1 MADTDEVQGR
11 SISGFGSRSS
21 RPVRQRP
28 SFRRNS
34 FKNDRTN
41 DAPNF
46 KPRTSFSRNR
56 FRSRNENRFESSQA
70 KSDEETTPAPSFKK
84 SIAAPK
90 LSKPKSNFDNE
101 DPKLSKPNSNFDNED
116 QKNNN
121 PVTIKKF
128 NKFDRPDFRKT
139 LLNKLFEKRPEVK
152 ARFPVLSK
160 NLNKDDDES
169 EEATEASNDE
179 TEEDGDLDFPDDHE
193 SAPSALVPSIVDD
206 EDILQNIDNEEIR
219 LERLLTTLQV
229 SSIYPKELSDE
240 YLEVA
245 TIRSPYT
252 FNIEDNEKSTR
263 FITITKSFTKAL
275 DITPTKSFTSSIS
288 STIPISEI
296 NPSSSKPLFD
306 TNSIPAPENILASTS
321 TPYETINIQGSSDV
335 EYLSPLT
342 LTSSLHLETPPL
354 KTVTE
359 TLSTVETLIKK
370 SLLPVIAGE
379 ESSIYTLTQTYS
391 VTRIVTAVKT
401 VPPMELYEF
410 NPQQSFADFD
420 ALFEEAGSERRE
432 SLLPGELEFSD
443 QDNFGLE
450 GPSVIKVAPPSDFV
464 EDLDLIGSKFDFVDE
479 MEKYHNPDIIQLKGS
494 QTPNLDSSFSS
505 QNPLFGN
512 APQQSHNKKTT
523 PSLPDNGLAALG
535 ITPEQLLYLQLLQNP
550 LAALGIGG
558 VQQQQQVIIVIE
570 HKKSFE

>member
-1 MADTDEVQGR
+1 MYSNNDKDESDAKLFSSR
-11 SISGFGSRSS
+11 FKPSRSS
-21 RPVRQRP
+21 YSV
-28 SFRRNS
+28 
-34 FKNDRTN
+34 
-41 DAPNF
+41 
-46 KPRTSFSRNR
+46 RNR
-56 FRSRNENRFESSQA
+56 FSSLISDRRESV
-70 KSDEETTPAPSFKK
+70 KPHIVKPS
-84 SIAAPK
+84 
-90 LSKPKSNFDNE
+90 LSKNRYSSSA
-101 DPKLSKPNSNFDNED
+101 LSSSTNTPE
-116 QKNNN
+116 
-121 PVTIKKF
+121 IKKF
-128 NKFDRPDFRKT
+128 DRF
-139 LLNKLFEKRPEVK
+139 KRPNYK
-152 ARFPVLSK
+152 KDFLKKYFPK
-160 NLNKDDDES
+160 KDQIADSLTIAE
-169 EEATEASNDE
+169 
-179 TEEDGDLDFPDDHE
+179 
-193 SAPSALVPSIVDD
+193 SIVDD
-206 EDILQNIDNEEIR
+206 ENTLQNLDNEEIS
-219 LERLLTTLQV
+219 LERLLSTLQV

-275 DITPTKSFTSSIS
+275 DITPSKSFTSSIS

-370 SLLPVIAGE
+370 SLLPVIAGD